1 MLCVL
6 AIIGLLAAVALP
18 SYSAHVR
25 SSVMREGALS
35 LMGLSLLQERFR
47 LSTGRY
53 RDSATLIDHR
63 PLPPRVARHYDL
75 QVQLTDSAR
84 GFRLLL
90 QPRVP
95 KSDYEPMGLDNT
107 GKKWPLHRWP

>member
-47 LSTGRY
+47 LSLVATGTRPRSLTTDLCRRGWPVTMIY
-53 RDSATLIDHR
+53 RC
-63 PLPPRVARHYDL
+63 
-75 QVQLTDSAR
+75 
-84 GFRLLL
+84 
-90 QPRVP
+90 
-95 KSDYEPMGLDNT
+95 N
-107 GKKWPLHRWP
+107 

>member
-6 AIIGLLAAVALP
+6 TIIGLLAAVALP
-18 SYSAHVR
+18 GYSAHVR
-25 SSVMREGALS
+25 GSVMREGALS
-35 LMGLSLLQERFR
+35 LIGLALLQERFR

-53 RDSATLIDHR
+53 QDSATLLDHR
-63 PLPPRVARHYDL
+63 LLPPRVARHYDL

-107 GKKWPLHRWP
+107 GRKWPLHRWP